1 MVIADDLRSADRSRA
16 HAYEDAALRRE
27 PTTDIEPDLRLPIKL
42 RSTLSLAVYV
52 RDTEPRVSADKVD
65 VDLVDPTIILE
76 RHPIRIV
83 FEDGR
88 ATILSDIERF
98 IDRIDE
104 RNRVVDSGFSDF
116 GLIRAESSR
125 SSNRA

>member
-1 MVIADDLRSADRSRA
+1 MRMKTLPSDASR
-16 HAYEDAALRRE
+16 LQTSSR
-27 PTTDIEPDLRLPIKL
+27 TSGCRLSCG
-42 RSTLSLAVYV
+42 RTLSLAVYV
-52 RDTEPRVSADKVD
+52 RDTEPRVSGDKVD
-65 VDLVDPTIILE
+65 VDLVDPTIIFE

-116 GLIRAESSR
+116 GLIRAELSR